1 MCWVAERETK
11 RTPNSLI
18 ETPDIPMAF
27 QSLYTAATGMQA
39 MEFKLDV
46 IANNLANNN
55 TTAFKR
61 DRANFEDLLY
71 RQHRLPGSLDADGN
85 ITSTGVD
92 VGLGVRVSS
101 TQADFDQGAFQNTG
115 NELDIAIEGDG
126 FFEVTGPAGT
136 PLYTR
141 AGNLGINAN
150 NQLVIG
156 SATLGYLVNPP
167 VTIPTEATGVVIAPT
182 GEVSYSQAGQDTYT
196 QAGTLTLAS
205 FINPDGL
212 LKMGDNLFQA
222 TDASGTANAGQ
233 TPGSPGVGFIQQGF
247 LEASNV
253 EPTTELIE
261 LINTQRSF
269 ELNSQMIRAGDEIM
283 ELVANLRR

>member
-1 MCWVAERETK
+1 M
-11 RTPNSLI
+11 S
-18 ETPDIPMAF
+18 F

-39 MEFKLDV
+39 MEMKLDV

-71 RQHRLPGSLDADGN
+71 RQYRLPGSQDNDGN
-85 ITSTGVD
+85 ITTTGVD

-101 TQADFDQGAFQNTG
+101 TQADFDQGSFQNTG
-115 NELDIAIEGDG
+115 NQIDIAIEGRG
-126 FFEVTGPAGT
+126 FFEVTGPGGQR
-136 PLYTR
+136 LYTR

-150 NQLVIG
+150 GQVTLG
-156 SATLGYLVNPP
+156 SATLGYLLSPP
-167 VTIPTEATGVVIAPT
+167 VTIPQQATSIVIDPT
-182 GEVSYSQAGQDTYT
+182 GEVRYSENGSETYSS
-196 QAGTLTLAS
+196 AGTITLAT

-212 LKMGDNLFQA
+212 MKMGDNLF
-222 TDASGTANAGQ
+222 TPTPASGTANSGQ
-233 TPGSPGVGFIQQGF
+233 TPGQQEVGFLQQGF

-253 EPTTELIE
+253 EPTTELID

-269 ELNSQMIRAGDEIM
+269 ELNSQVIRAGDEI
-283 ELVANLRR
+283 LQLIANLRR

>member
-1 MCWVAERETK
+1 M
-11 RTPNSLI
+11 S
-18 ETPDIPMAF
+18 F

-39 MEFKLDV
+39 METKLDV

-71 RQHRLPGSLDADGN
+71 RQYRLPGSQDTDGN
-85 ITSTGVD
+85 ITATGVE

-101 TQADFDQGAFQNTG
+101 TQSDFDQGAFQNTG
-115 NELDIAIEGDG
+115 NQLDIAIEGNG
-126 FFEVTGPAGT
+126 FFEVTGPNGQT
-136 PLYTR
+136 LYTR
-141 AGNLGINAN
+141 AGNLNINAN
-150 NQLVIG
+150 GQLVVG
-156 SATLGYLVNPP
+156 SATLGYQLNPP
-167 VTIPTEATGVVIAPT
+167 VTIPQEATSVVIDPT
-182 GEVSYSQAGQDTYT
+182 GEVRYSEAGVEQYSQAGSI
-196 QAGTLTLAS
+196 TLAT

-212 LKMGDNLFQA
+212 LKMGDNLYA
-222 TDASGTANAGQ
+222 PTPASGNANSNQ
-233 TPGSPGVGFIQQGF
+233 TPGQQGVGNLQQGF

-253 EPTTELIE
+253 EPTTELID

-283 ELVANLRR
+283 QLISNLRR